1 MTIENERAYLDG
13 IWDWAIL
20 DGCFGDTKI
29 KPTDI
34 DGLVERNGHFLLLEC
49 KSSGVPV
56 KMGQAMMLNRA
67 IDTGFFTAMIVWGSQ
82 NQPEKLQILSSKDA
96 LLIDPC
102 DLDAFRGYVSAWFQK
117 VNQQR
122 PGAFDRPLLTRKVLE
137 MFEALQSEVA
147 INNRLLLQLLDQTK
161 SVKPIK
167 RGNVVS
173 INGNLFEG
181 AA

>member
-13 IWDWAIL
+13 VWDWAIL
-20 DGCFGDTKI
+20 DGCFGETRI

-67 IDTGFFTAMIVWGSQ
+67 VETGFFTAMIVWGSQ
-82 NQPEKLQILSSKDA
+82 NKPEKLQIISPKAA

-102 DLDAFRGYVSAWFQK
+102 NLETLRSYVSAWFQK

-122 PGAFDRPLLTRKVLE
+122 PGSIAMPLLTKKVID

-173 INGNLFEG
+173 INGSLFEES
-181 AA
+181 A